1 MMPALAL
8 PSFAILLCIALTV
21 AMSMMSIY
29 IVFTHQE
36 RQEEIDSW
44 VDYSFSRE
52 MLGRAFHYYR
62 WIGVSM
68 IVVYVLFTISC
79 LLLQAEGYVIF
90 SDGKMPVNAGPIA
103 TSFFTID
110 LMLRGGLFD
119 FMQHFDLRAS
129 HLYLNR
135 QAPWFVWY
143 SFVFRMYFGFTLV
156 RLLFSLAWVLAKV
169 RVMRQRQREASE
181 QLKLF
186 E

>member
-1 MMPALAL
+1 MSSV
-8 PSFAILLCIALTV
+8 SFAIILSIALTV
-21 AMSMMSIY
+21 AMTAMSIY

-52 MLGRAFHYYR
+52 TLRRAFFYYR

-68 IVVYVLFTISC
+68 IVFYVLFTISC
-79 LLLQAEGYVIF
+79 LMLQREGYLIF
-90 SDGKMPVNAGPIA
+90 ADQAKTPVVAGPIA

-119 FMQHFDLRAS
+119 FMQHFDLRAT

-135 QAPWFVWY
+135 LNPWFVWY
-143 SFVFRMYFGFTLV
+143 SFVFRMFYGLTLI

-169 RVMRQRQREASE
+169 RVMRQRQRAANTPSKQYEA
-181 QLKLF
+181 
-186 E
+186 

>member
-1 MMPALAL
+1 MLAAANI
-8 PSFAILLCIALTV
+8 SFAILLAIVLTV
-21 AMSMMSIY
+21 AMTAMSIY

-52 MLGRAFHYYR
+52 TLRRAFFYYR

-68 IVVYVLFTISC
+68 IVFYVLFTISC
-79 LLLQAEGYVIF
+79 LMLQREGYLIFAEINKTPVI
-90 SDGKMPVNAGPIA
+90 AGPIA

-119 FMQHFDLRAS
+119 FMQHFDMRAT

-135 QAPWFVWY
+135 ENPWFVWY
-143 SFVFRMYFGFTLV
+143 SFVFRMFYGLTLI
-156 RLLFSLAWVLAKV
+156 RLLFSLAWVLAKI
-169 RVMRQRQREASE
+169 RVMRQRQRAADA

-186 E
+186 D

>member
-1 MMPALAL
+1 MPALIL
-8 PSFAILLCIALTV
+8 PSFAILLAIALTI
-21 AMSMMSIY
+21 AMSIMSVY

-68 IVVYVLFTISC
+68 IVVYVMFTISC

-90 SDGKMPVNAGPIA
+90 SDGRAPVIAGPIA

-119 FMQHFDLRAS
+119 FMQHFDLRAT

-135 QAPWFVWY
+135 QMPWFVWY
-143 SFVFRMYFGFTLV
+143 SFVFRMFFGLTLI

-169 RVMRQRQREASE
+169 RVMRQRQRDASA

>member
-1 MMPALAL
+1 MPALAL
-8 PSFAILLCIALTV
+8 PSFAILLAIALTV
-21 AMSMMSIY
+21 AMSIMSVY
-29 IVFTHQE
+29 ILFTHQE
-36 RQEEIDSW
+36 RQEEIDKW

-52 MLGRAFHYYR
+52 MLRQAFFYYR
-62 WIGVSM
+62 WTGVSM
-68 IVVYVLFTISC
+68 IVIYVLFTISC

-90 SDGKMPVNAGPIA
+90 TDGKVPVTAGPIA

-119 FMQHFDLRAS
+119 FMQHFDLRAT

-135 QAPWFVWY
+135 AMPWFVWY
-143 SFVFRMYFGFTLV
+143 SFVFRMFFGFTLV

-169 RVMRQRQREASE
+169 RVMRQRHDEAAT
-181 QLKLF
+181 QLRLF